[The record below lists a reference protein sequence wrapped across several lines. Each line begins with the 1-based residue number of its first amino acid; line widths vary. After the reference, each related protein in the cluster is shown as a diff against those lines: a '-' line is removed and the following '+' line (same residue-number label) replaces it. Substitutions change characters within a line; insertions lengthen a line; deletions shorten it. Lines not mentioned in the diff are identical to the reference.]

1 MRELTKAM
9 DERYIRNEKIAI
21 RQRKKKK
28 KRKRAF
34 IVMCFILCCIG
45 IILVV
50 FKAPFFNIT
59 EVSCTGQKTL
69 TGEQIVKKSEITA
82 GQNIFSISM
91 SNAAKKISELAYVNT
106 VEVKRVF
113 PGKIKITVTE
123 CTPRAYVSVGK
134 KYALI
139 DYNGKILELT
149 DKNDK
154 YSVMTIKGV
163 KVTNARAGSVIE
175 NKNDER
181 ISYCTKILE
190 ILEKNKMISKVNE
203 LDLTKITGIKIN
215 YNDMVY
221 INCGSFDNYD
231 NFKYKLDMCSHLIEN
246 EISPYEKVEVDLTM
260 EETIVRPYEDEETK
274 KKRLKAE
281 EEAKKEKD
289 KEEEKEE
296 EDNLPESGEEQDKTE
311 TETEGEDEND

>member
-1 MRELTKAM
+1 M
-9 DERYIRNEKIAI
+9 DEKYIQNEKIAI
-21 RQRKKKK
+21 RKRKKKK

-69 TGEQIVKKSEITA
+69 TEKQIIAKSEIA
-82 GQNIFSISM
+82 VGQNIFSTGM
-91 SNAAKKISELAYVNT
+91 SAAADKISELAYVKT

-113 PGKIKITVTE
+113 PSKIKITVTE

-149 DKNDK
+149 AKNDK

-163 KVTNARAGSVIE
+163 NVTNAQVGSVIE
-175 NKNDER
+175 NKDDER

-190 ILEKNKMISKVNE
+190 ILEKNKMISKVKE

-221 INCGSFDNYD
+221 INCGSFENYD
-231 NFKYKLDMCSHLIEN
+231 NFKYKLDMCSHLIEK

-260 EETIVRPYEDEETK
+260 NETIVRPYEDEETK

-281 EEAKKEKD
+281 EAAKKEKED
-289 KEEEKEE
+289 KAEKEE
-296 EDNLPESGEEQDKTE
+296 EENSADGGEDRENP
-311 TETEGEDEND
+311 ETEGEDEND